1 MTAVHFRD
9 TGVRLSE
16 ALAATRVAVTGH
28 VVTLRE
34 LLELVGEQGLLVF
47 CAVLAMPFLLPV
59 SIPFMSTALGLPML
73 LIAIAV
79 VVNRVPWLP
88 ERLLDHALPGV
99 TVQHVLEHGA
109 RAAAR
114 FEHLARPRLL
124 AMTGSAAINSINGM
138 VLVAAV
144 LVLMAPLPLVPFANT
159 LPAVAII
166 LLCLGIAERDGLMVL
181 MGYLVAFVAAAF
193 VGTLLWLAAR
203 AGSDPAAAW
212 EAVVSTAGGLFG
224 N

>member
-34 LLELVGEQGLLVF
+34 LLSLIGEQGLLVF

-73 LIAIAV
+73 LIGIAV

-88 ERLLDHALPGV
+88 ERLLDHALPGA
-99 TVQHVLEHGA
+99 TVQHVLERGA

-124 AMTGSAAINSINGM
+124 AMTGTAAINSINGM
-138 VLVAAV
+138 VLVTAV

-159 LPAVAII
+159 LPAIAIV
-166 LLCLGIAERDGLMVL
+166 LLCLGMAERDGLMVL
-181 MGYLVAFVAAAF
+181 MGYLVATVAAAF

-203 AGSDPAAAW
+203 AGSEPKAAW
-212 EAVVSTAGGLFG
+212 EAIMGIAGRLFG
-224 N
+224 S